1 MIKRES
7 RPAVGFAVSVALL
20 MGLVIAVSA
29 MLERLELGAPAR
41 FGLAVL
47 PVAAYVW
54 CIASYVG
61 LVRQA
66 DELQRRIHLEA
77 LAVAFPT
84 TAIAVFASEY
94 LRKAGA
100 IAELKPDYVLILMLA
115 LWAVGFFVAW
125 RRYQ

>member
-1 MIKRES
+1 MS
-7 RPAVGFAVSVALL
+7 LALL
-20 MGLVIAVSA
+20 MGLVVGVSTL
-29 MLERLELGAPAR
+29 LERFELGVPAR
-41 FGLAVL
+41 YGLAVL
-47 PVAAYVW
+47 PVAAYAW

-61 LVRQA
+61 LVRRA

-100 IAELKPDYVLILMLA
+100 IAQVKPDYVLMLMLV
-115 LWAVGFFVAW
+115 LWAVGFFIAW
-125 RRYQ
+125 RRYR